1 MNDLKTM
8 KMDSNPCP
16 TLNEDEISN
25 ANTEDSLLGSR
36 KSTETISS
44 VTRVEDDIPCCSI
57 AKEKKKCGKSSK
69 MINIYIYRSRWLW

>member
-1 MNDLKTM
+1 MATNKY
-8 KMDSNPCP
+8 KFENMDSSPSS

-44 VTRVEDDIPCCSI
+44 VTRIEEEIIPCYPI
-57 AKEKKKCGKSSK
+57 VKKKKACGR
-69 MINIYIYRSRWLW
+69 YT